1 MGSIIDLEGIDDVYR
16 CNSVKSTVIY
26 STLIG
31 VPLSLIFLIILIIR
45 IIFLKR
51 IKTFLTYLI
60 LIILSS
66 EIIQCLSKIL
76 QLIKYSFEDKRD
88 DKSFTDLDSERGIIC
103 QIQIVFALYSDFSSF
118 LTILL
123 LTLKFYE
130 DLSNIEK
137 FLETKR
143 NRILSILFIICISII
158 ISIEFLFFDR
168 KDSYNNTSYRFDVRD
183 RCTYGCWLSHFQSI
197 ICSGFYWVFII
208 INTIFACKTN
218 NYLKS
223 ILNSSKEEDNNDN
236 NNDNSNEI
244 EYNNNSQNELDDEKN
259 NEKKRLAELNLLR
272 IKRIIY
278 PIILII
284 FWFLISLY
292 RIFDDTI
299 MFGFDHGIDPIEGA
313 DEEKKYLNEHT
324 LIKILVQ
331 FFLVIYTILSSLRGI
346 IYGFSFIIFEE
357 EILYDFF
364 RKIIMPKLYN
374 NIYPETKEQGKLLS
388 TANYSAMT
396 ETK

>member
-45 IIFLKR
+45 IIFLKK
-51 IKTFLTYLI
+51 IKTFQTCLI
-60 LIILSS
+60 LLILSS

-88 DKSFTDLDSERGIIC
+88 DKSFTDLDTERGIIC

-130 DLSNIEK
+130 DLRNIEK
-137 FLETKR
+137 FLEKKR
-143 NRILSILFIICISII
+143 NRIVSILFIICISII

-183 RCTYGCWLSHFQSI
+183 RCTYGCWLSHIQSI
-197 ICSGFYWVFII
+197 ICSGLYWIFII

-218 NYLKS
+218 YYLKS
-223 ILNSSKEEDNNDN
+223 ILNSSKEEDNS
-236 NNDNSNEI
+236 DNSNEI
-244 EYNNNSQNELDDEKN
+244 EENNNSPNELDDEKN
-259 NEKKRLAELNLLR
+259 SEKKRLAELNLLR
-272 IKRIIY
+272 IKCIIY

-284 FWFLISLY
+284 FWLLISIY
-292 RIFDDTI
+292 RTFDDFI
-299 MFGFDHGIDPIEGA
+299 MIRFDRGNDPDKGEN
-313 DEEKKYLNEHT
+313 EEKEFFTNNTFLQ
-324 LIKILVQ
+324 ILVQ
-331 FFLVIYTILSSLRGI
+331 LFLVIYAVLSSLRGI
-346 IYGFSFIIFEE
+346 IYGLSFIIFEE

-364 RKIIMPKLYN
+364 RKNIIYKLYN
-374 NIYPETKEQGKLLS
+374 NTHPEEKEQGKLLS
-388 TANYSAMT
+388 TTNYSAMT
-396 ETK
+396 ENK